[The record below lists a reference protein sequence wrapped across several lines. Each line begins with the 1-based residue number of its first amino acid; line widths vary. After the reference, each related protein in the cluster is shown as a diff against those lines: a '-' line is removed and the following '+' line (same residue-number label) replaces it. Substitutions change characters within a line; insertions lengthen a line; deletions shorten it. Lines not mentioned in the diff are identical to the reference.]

1 MAEYTQEQYDKSIK
15 KLMESQGSKD
25 FSFSNAIELKNLANQ
40 YKGGYASFTDLAS
53 EYIRQHEDD
62 KELLDSFKKMNPLVQ
77 RATILNELTSIIN
90 NAGRDFLENYKMA
103 EILDKAEADEIRSR
117 TIRNLR
123 GEIDYLKDN
132 ATKQDLEFQ
141 RYKDIYEVP
150 NWTNKAMNDFLQKGI
165 LPIGSEGDF
174 DENGEFI
181 PFYKGAGDFGAFM
194 TGHKFDPK
202 ATKPEEEIFYD
213 KVRQMYKTTPVEDRF
228 SKATLAERFANK
240 ENLSNRDPM
249 EAGLAGATRLI
260 GFPYLNTLE
269 QAKQAGA
276 IPYDANSLPANE
288 KWGGLNVGNE
298 PIKNVGE
305 MAFDTFML
313 DSPFKMIKPMK
324 AGYQAIKGLNRF
336 NNLQKVSKALRN
348 PQIGLM
354 AQSALLGG
362 ISGAKAS
369 LEGEEKAVDTTPSD
383 LWKGFATGAGVG
395 GAAYKLGRVAPKYG
409 RGSRIDKELS
419 NVNKE
424 LRNIGNSEK
433 IQEELTD
440 TEKALGAIKMRDEM
454 FSGANIDKAG
464 SYARKFMEPS
474 NAGALSSA
482 DVFNMA
488 RNQQMTYME
497 NNPLFLGKVENSP
510 YEVGFSFNTPV
521 QNTPRASGFSYDT
534 PQRKFF
540 SNTGYGAGVGVPLG
554 TESEARQVLGNLT
567 DFYAQNKDYSNALK
581 VLGIDV
587 SDKANR
593 VNAGAAISREINSY
607 ADEPIARAIL
617 NNADDKAKN
626 ELYYPEW
633 LKRNGLEDNLDSRT
647 LFDDK
652 FKMAQVN
659 FLEGTSPTKFG
670 TGRIEDT
677 KVYKNINEKASNL
690 PKEKKEKVQSLLDKS
705 KQEGL
710 NIDDVSRLLNE
721 ASDIAGG
728 ISSAQRYA
736 ADIRRE
742 MSPHVLLQS
751 TFDRANVVMKAEE
764 QARTLPAT
772 LEKAK
777 EFETKK
783 KFLEGVK
790 QGYSPLAI
798 LLTNRISSV
807 GGYGMAKNRTRTLGE
822 DYAVSPVTEES
833 ANIENLQSG
842 LPFNVFNYYWDSP
855 LVRLRQAG
863 SFNIPQE
870 KK

>member
-1 MAEYTQEQYDKSIK
+1 
-15 KLMESQGSKD
+15 
-25 FSFSNAIELKNLANQ
+25 
-40 YKGGYASFTDLAS
+40 
-53 EYIRQHEDD
+53 
-62 KELLDSFKKMNPLVQ
+62 
-77 RATILNELTSIIN
+77 
-90 NAGRDFLENYKMA
+90 
-103 EILDKAEADEIRSR
+103 
-117 TIRNLR
+117 
-123 GEIDYLKDN
+123 
-132 ATKQDLEFQ
+132 
-141 RYKDIYEVP
+141 
-150 NWTNKAMNDFLQKGI
+150 

-213 KVRQMYKTTPVEDRF
+213 KVRQMYNTTPVEDRF
-228 SKATLAERFANK
+228 SKATLAERFENK
-240 ENLSNRDPM
+240 ESLSKRDPI

-260 GFPYLNTLE
+260 GFPYFNTLE

-288 KWGGLNVGNE
+288 KWVGLNVGNE

-336 NNLQKVSKALRN
+336 NNLQKVSKALSN

-424 LRNIGNSEK
+424 LRSIGNSEK

-464 SYARKFMEPS
+464 SYARQFLEPS
-474 NAGALSSA
+474 NAGALPSA
-482 DVFNMA
+482 DAFNMA
-488 RNQQMTYME
+488 RNQQMTHME
-497 NNPLFLGKVENSP
+497 YNPVFVGKVENDP

-521 QNTPRASGFSYDT
+521 QNTPRASGFGYDT

-540 SNTGYGAGVGVPLG
+540 SSTGYGAGVGIPLG
-554 TESEARQVLGNLT
+554 AESETRQALGNVA
-567 DFYAQNKDYSNALK
+567 DFYASNENYSNALK
-581 VLGIDV
+581 ALGIDA
-587 SDKANR
+587 SDKMNR
-593 VNAGAAISREINSY
+593 VNVGAAIGQEINSF
-607 ADEPIARAIL
+607 ADEPIAMAIL
-617 NNADDKAKN
+617 KDADEKAKN
-626 ELYYPEW
+626 EIYYPEW
-633 LKRNGLEDNLDSRT
+633 LKRNNLSDSEDSRI

-659 FLEGTSPTKFG
+659 FLEGTTPTKFG

-677 KVYKNINEKASNL
+677 KVYKDINEKASTL
-690 PKEKKEKVQSLLDKS
+690 PKEKKEAVQSILNKS

-710 NIDDVSRLLNE
+710 NLKETASLLNK

-728 ISSAQRYA
+728 VSSAERYA

-742 MSPHVLLQS
+742 MSPFVVLQS
-751 TFDRANVVMKAEE
+751 TFDRAKSVLKAEE

-777 EFETKK
+777 ELETKK

-798 LLTNRISSV
+798 LATNRISSI
-807 GGYGMAKNRTRTLGE
+807 GGYGMAKNRTRALGE
-822 DYAVSPVTEES
+822 DYLVSPVTEES

-870 KK
+870 NK

>member
-1 MAEYTQEQYDKSIK
+1 MAEYTKEQFEKSIK
-15 KLMESQGSKD
+15 NLEKMRGSKD
-25 FSFSNAIELKNLANQ
+25 FSFSNAIELKNLANK

-53 EYIRQHEDD
+53 EYIRQNEGN
-62 KELLDSFKKMNPLVQ
+62 KEVLDSFKKQDPLVQ
-77 RATILNELTSIIN
+77 RATILNELTDIFN
-90 NAGRDFLENYKMA
+90 NAGKNFLENYKMA
-103 EILDKAEADEIRSR
+103 NFLDKGEADEIRSR

-150 NWTNKAMNDFLQKGI
+150 NWTNKAMNDFLQKGV
-165 LPIGSEGDF
+165 LPIGSEGEF
-174 DENGEFI
+174 DESGDFT
-181 PFYKGAGDFGAFM
+181 PFYKGAGYFGSFM
-194 TGHKFDPK
+194 TDHKFDPK
-202 ATKPEEEIFYD
+202 SIIPEEERFYN
-213 KVRQMYKTTPVEDRF
+213 KVNQMYNTTPVEDRF
-228 SKATLAERFANK
+228 AKNSLAERFANK
-240 ENLSNRDPM
+240 ESLSKRDPM

-260 GFPYLNTLE
+260 GFPYFNTIE

-276 IPYDANSLPANE
+276 IPYDAKSLPANE
-288 KWGGLNVGNE
+288 EWGGLNVGND

-305 MAFDTFML
+305 MAFDAFML
-313 DSPFKMIKPMK
+313 DSPFKMFKPMK

-336 NNLQKVSKALRN
+336 NYLQKASNALRN
-348 PQIGLM
+348 PEIGLM

-369 LEGEEKAVDTTPSD
+369 LEGEQKAVDTTPSD

-395 GAAYKLGRVAPKYG
+395 GAAYKLGRIAPKYG

-419 NVNKE
+419 SVNKE
-424 LRNIGNSEK
+424 LRNIGDAAK
-433 IQEELTD
+433 IQEELND

-464 SYARKFMEPS
+464 SYARQFREPS

-482 DVFNMA
+482 DAFDRA
-488 RNQQMTYME
+488 RNQQMTYMAE
-497 NNPLFLGKVENSP
+497 NPLFLGKVEKAP
-510 YEVGFSFNTPV
+510 YEVEFSFNTPI
-521 QNTPRASGFSYDT
+521 QNTPRASGFGYAT
-534 PQRKFF
+534 PQGKFF
-540 SNTGYGAGVGVPLG
+540 SKTGYGAGVDVPLG
-554 TESEARQVLGNLT
+554 TESEARQVLGNVT
-567 DFYAQNKDYSNALK
+567 DFYAQNKDYSDALK

-593 VNAGAAISREINSY
+593 VNAGASISREINSY

-617 NNADDKAKN
+617 NGADYKAKN

-633 LKRNGLEDNLDSRT
+633 LKRNGLEDNLDSRI

-659 FLEGTSPTKFG
+659 FLEGTTPTKFG

-677 KVYKNINEKASNL
+677 KVYKNINEKASTL
-690 PKEKKEKVQSLLDKS
+690 PKEKKAKVQSILNKS

-710 NIDDVSRLLNE
+710 DLDEATRLLNK

-728 ISSAQRYA
+728 ISSAERYA

-742 MSPHVLLQS
+742 MSPHVVLQS
-751 TFDRANVVMKAEE
+751 TFDRANNVMKAEE
-764 QARTLPAT
+764 QARRLPAT
-772 LEKAK
+772 LDKAK
-777 EFETKK
+777 ELETKK
-783 KFLEGVK
+783 KFLDGVK

-798 LLTNRISSV
+798 LLTNRISSI
-807 GGYGMAKNRTRTLGE
+807 GGYGQAKNRTRALGE
-822 DYAVSPVTEES
+822 DYLVSPVTEES
-833 ANIENLQSG
+833 SNIENLQSG

-870 KK
+870 NK